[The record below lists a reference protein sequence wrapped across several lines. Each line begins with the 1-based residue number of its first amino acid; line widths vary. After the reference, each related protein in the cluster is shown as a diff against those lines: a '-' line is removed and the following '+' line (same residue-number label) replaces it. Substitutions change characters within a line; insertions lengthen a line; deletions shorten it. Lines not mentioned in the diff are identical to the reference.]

1 MPCDEVPWSL
11 FGVSM
16 AGYNVLASLG
26 LALASFWAARNSGR
40 TQRP

>member
-1 MPCDEVPWSL
+1 
-11 FGVSM
+11 M

-26 LALASFWAARNSGR
+26 LALTSFWAARNIGR